1 MIDRSAF
8 QLAAHLRLPPF
19 LPRQP
24 AERPLPR
31 GWPAWLPAPANRPDD
46 VDLQADHG
54 PASLSID
61 ELPQALGVEPMLP
74 SSAAI
79 GGWYDSSL
87 DLKLGLE
94 IQDLGPVEW
103 LDEWEGAFA

>member
-1 MIDRSAF
+1 MTSSAIH
-8 QLAAHLRLPPF
+8 LAAHLRLPPF
-19 LPRQP
+19 LSRLPI
-24 AERPLPR
+24 ERPAPR

-46 VDLQADHG
+46 VALRADTE
-54 PASLSID
+54 PSISIN
-61 ELPQALGVEPMLP
+61 ELPQSLGVEPMLP
-74 SSAAI
+74 GSVAA

-103 LDEWEGAFA
+103 LDEWDGAFA